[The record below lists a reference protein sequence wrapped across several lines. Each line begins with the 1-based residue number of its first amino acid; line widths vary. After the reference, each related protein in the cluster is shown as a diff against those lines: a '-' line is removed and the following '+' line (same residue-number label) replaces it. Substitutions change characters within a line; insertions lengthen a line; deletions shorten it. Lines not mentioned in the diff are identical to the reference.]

1 MQDDRFSVP
10 SDNVYYV
17 EQLYLLYLEKP
28 ELVDPSWREIFK
40 SVSENQSDIVKD
52 LFGASWNPR
61 QFKEIQ
67 DDDAPKKLSSSKGT
81 EASSAINPDHIR
93 LLIGKERL
101 LNAYRRFGHTL
112 SKLDPLHLVEPAGH
126 LELDPSYHGLT
137 DADLDKALPGGT
149 TDSGATLREV
159 IENLKSLYCGTIGAE
174 IEHIRTMDE
183 RLWLREQFE
192 TKTRELSAE
201 QKKRIY
207 SCLVAAE
214 GFENFLHVK
223 FPSAK
228 RFGLEGGESMM
239 AGLDYLVRTSAENG
253 VKEIVFG
260 MAHRGRLNVIVN
272 IIKHHAR
279 RLLAEFQG
287 NHGDAV
293 TQIGSGD
300 VKYHLGV
307 SNDRMVEGHPMHL
320 TLMSNPSHL
329 EFVNPVVAGKVR
341 GRQTKMD
348 DKERKQALGVL
359 IHGDAAFAGQGVV
372 AETLL
377 LANLEGYTVGG
388 TLHFI
393 INNQVGFTASPHM
406 LKSSAY
412 CSDLAKTIDAPIF
425 HVNGDD
431 PEAVIWITN
440 LAASYQRRFGRDAFI
455 DLVCYRKYGHNE
467 MDEPAFTQ
475 PVMYQAIRQQP
486 SVKTQYYEKLQSE
499 GVAET
504 TWLDQ
509 ISADYDAYMNAEM
522 AASATFKF
530 GEPDWFK
537 GAWEG
542 LDYRLDD
549 SEPKT
554 GIAPDQLEKIARAIA
569 EEPQNFSVNSK
580 IQRLINDRADM
591 LLKNRVVDWS
601 VGEALAFGSLLN
613 EGIAVRLSGQDC
625 RRGTF
630 TQRHAVY
637 TDQST
642 QNIFV
647 PLNTIREGQAFFEV
661 LNSPLSETAVLGFE
675 LGYSYADPK
684 SLVIWEAQFGDFAN
698 GAQVIVDQFISSGEA
713 KWHRLS
719 GLVMMLPHSY
729 DGQGPEHTS
738 ARLERYLQLCA
749 ENNMRVANCST
760 PANLFHILRR
770 QMHSKTRK
778 PLIIMTPKALLRHKR
793 VVSSLDDFLSGTE
806 FQSVIKEVDAKI
818 KPAGVKRV
826 IVCSGKVYYDLLEK
840 REAMGTTDV
849 ALIRLEQFY
858 PFPKDALI
866 EALKVYKDAELVW
879 CQEESE
885 NMGAWHFVDRR
896 LEEVLRGLS
905 FKFDRPIYIGRKPS
919 ASPAT
924 GFAEHHQ
931 HEQEELVLK
940 ALTL

>member
-10 SDNVYYV
+10 SDNVYYL

-28 ELVDPSWREIFK
+28 ELVDSSWQEIFK
-40 SVSENQSDIVKD
+40 SVEENRSDIVKD
-52 LFGASWNPR
+52 LLGASWNPR
-61 QFKEIQ
+61 EFKEVQ
-67 DDDAPKKLSSSKGT
+67 DEDSSKKT
-81 EASSAINPDHIR
+81 LSEKDKKPSAGINPDHIR
-93 LLIGKERL
+93 LLLAKDRL
-101 LNAYRRFGHTL
+101 SNAYRRYGHTL
-112 SKLDPLHLVEPAGH
+112 AQLDPLKLSEPVGH
-126 LELDPSYHGLT
+126 VELDPSYYGLSET
-137 DADLDKALPGGT
+137 DLDRALPE
-149 TDSGATLREV
+149 GAIEAGSTLAEV
-159 IENLKSLYCGTIGAE
+159 IENLKNLYCGTIGAE
-174 IEHIRTMDE
+174 IEHISNIDE
-183 RLWLREQFE
+183 RLWLREQLE
-192 TKTRELSAE
+192 TATRTISGEE
-201 QKKRIY
+201 KKSIY
-207 SCLVAAE
+207 ASLVAAE

-228 RFGLEGGESMM
+228 RFGLEGGESMI
-239 AGLDYLVRTSAENG
+239 ASLDYLVRTSAARG

-287 NHGDAV
+287 NHGDPAM
-293 TQIGSGD
+293 QIGSGD

-307 SNDRMVEGHPMHL
+307 SNDRMIEDHPIHL

-329 EFVNPVVAGKVR
+329 EFVNPVVVGKVR
-341 GRQTKMD
+341 GRQTKTD
-348 DKERKQALGVL
+348 DKKRQHVVSIL

-377 LANLEGYTVGG
+377 LANLDGYTVGG
-388 TLHFI
+388 TIHI
-393 INNQVGFTASPHM
+393 IVNNQVGFTASPHM
-406 LKSSAY
+406 LKSSFY

-431 PEAVIWITN
+431 PEAVVFVTQ
-440 LAASYQRRFGRDAFI
+440 LAANYQRRFGRDVFI

-486 SVKTQYYEKLQSE
+486 SVKTQYYDKLQVE
-499 GVAET
+499 GIAEK

-509 ISADYDAYMNAEM
+509 IDADYDAHMNAEM
-522 AASATFKF
+522 TASATFEF

-537 GAWEG
+537 GAWEN

-554 GIAPDQLEKIARAIA
+554 GIAADELAKVARVIA
-569 EEPQNFSVNSK
+569 EEPKDFSVNPK
-580 IQRLINDRADM
+580 IQRLIKDRAEM

-601 VGEALAFGSLLN
+601 TGEALAFGSLLN
-613 EGIAVRLSGQDC
+613 EGIGVRLSGQDC

-642 QNIFV
+642 QNIFIA
-647 PLNTIREGQAFFEV
+647 LNEIREGLAFLEV

-675 LGYSYADPK
+675 LGYSYAEPH

-698 GAQVIVDQFISSGEA
+698 GAQVIVDQFLSAGEA

-760 PANLFHILRR
+760 PASLFHILRR

-778 PLIIMTPKALLRHKR
+778 PLIIMTPKALLRHKKA
-793 VVSSLDDFLSGTE
+793 VSSLDEFLSGTE
-806 FQSVIKEVDAKI
+806 FSSVIKEIDPKI
-818 KPAGVKRV
+818 KPDGVKRV

-840 REAMGTTDV
+840 REEMGTTDV

-858 PFPKDALI
+858 PFPKDILI
-866 EALKVYKDAELVW
+866 KTLKEYKNAELVW

-896 LEEVLRGLS
+896 FEEVLRELS

-924 GFAEHHQ
+924 GFAEHHK
-931 HEQEELVLK
+931 HEQEDLVLK